1 MEATGNRIEPGRVIG
16 EAFETY
22 QSQAGPLLGGALIVI
37 GIAGVIEGILAI
49 TGSLILALLGVLIG
63 LAASFLYTGYVVK
76 LVQDVRDGR
85 RDFTV
90 GELFSHAAP
99 FVGTLVLN
107 GILAGIAIA
116 IGFVLIIV
124 PGLILLTIWA
134 VIAPSI
140 VVEDRGVFE
149 AFARSRELVRGHGWQ
164 VFGAIVLAFLI
175 VFVVG
180 LVASIVGAAIGN
192 VGQVILQT
200 AASVATAPVAAHVS
214 SILFFD
220 LGGGGGAPAAS
231 MPRPPPPSRPRR
243 RPSRSVGGALARAV
257 GELAE
262 QLVERLDLLLAEHGA
277 QSAIDV
283 LNVAGGG
290 FPQLRQPIVGEKRI
304 AHPRV

>member
-90 GELFSHAAP
+90 GELFSYAAP

-149 AFARSRELVRGHGWQ
+149 AFARSRELVRGHAWQ
-164 VFGAIVLAFLI
+164 VFGASVLAFLT
-175 VFVVG
+175 VFVVVG
-180 LVASIVGAAIGN
+180 TWWALRTIGRRLV
-192 VGQVILQT
+192 
-200 AASVATAPVAAHVS
+200 
-214 SILFFD
+214 
-220 LGGGGGAPAAS
+220 LG
-231 MPRPPPPSRPRR
+231 
-243 RPSRSVGGALARAV
+243 
-257 GELAE
+257 
-262 QLVERLDLLLAEHGA
+262 
-277 QSAIDV
+277 
-283 LNVAGGG
+283 
-290 FPQLRQPIVGEKRI
+290 
-304 AHPRV
+304 

>member
-22 QSQAGPLLGGALIVI
+22 QNQVGPLLGGALIVI
-37 GIAGVIEGILAI
+37 GIAGVIQGILAV
-49 TGSLILALLGVLIG
+49 TGSLVLVLLGLLVG

-85 RDFTV
+85 RDFSV

-99 FVGTLVLN
+99 YVGTLILN

-116 IGFVLIIV
+116 IGFVLIII

-140 VVEDRGVFE
+140 VVEDKGVFE
-149 AFARSRELVRGHGWQ
+149 AFGRSRELVRGHGWQ

-175 VFVVG
+175 VFAVG
-180 LVASIVGAAIGN
+180 LVASIIGAAIGD
-192 VGQVILQT
+192 VGRVILGT
-200 AASVATAPVAAHVS
+200 AANVATAPVAALVS

-220 LGGGGGAPAAS
+220 LGGGADGSAMPAPPAPAS
-231 MPRPPPPSRPRR
+231 TEPPAPP
-243 RPSRSVGGALARAV
+243 A
-257 GELAE
+257 
-262 QLVERLDLLLAEHGA
+262 
-277 QSAIDV
+277 
-283 LNVAGGG
+283 
-290 FPQLRQPIVGEKRI
+290 
-304 AHPRV
+304 

>member
-149 AFARSRELVRGHGWQ
+149 AFARSRELVRGQGWQ
-164 VFGAIVLAFLI
+164 VFGAVVLAFLI

-200 AASVATAPVAAHVS
+200 AASVATAPVAALVS

-220 LGGGGGAPAAS
+220 LGGGSGAPAAS
-231 MPRPPPPSRPRR
+231 VPPASAAEPPAP
-243 RPSRSVGGALARAV
+243 AA
-257 GELAE
+257 
-262 QLVERLDLLLAEHGA
+262 
-277 QSAIDV
+277 
-283 LNVAGGG
+283 
-290 FPQLRQPIVGEKRI
+290 
-304 AHPRV
+304 

>member
-63 LAASFLYTGYVVK
+63 LAASFLYTGYVVR

-200 AASVATAPVAAHVS
+200 AASVATAPVAALVS

-220 LGGGGGAPAAS
+220 LGGGTGATAESMPPASAAEPPAPAA
-231 MPRPPPPSRPRR
+231 
-243 RPSRSVGGALARAV
+243 
-257 GELAE
+257 
-262 QLVERLDLLLAEHGA
+262 
-277 QSAIDV
+277 
-283 LNVAGGG
+283 
-290 FPQLRQPIVGEKRI
+290 
-304 AHPRV
+304 